1 MLHSLKAR
9 HNLIYS
15 SMNTRII
22 LILIF
27 VQYTFTFA
35 QPKLEVI
42 GGSTIDW
49 GKVPASKG
57 PLKANLKLKNIGNQ
71 PLKIADVKPGCG
83 CTTAPLDKKYLK
95 PGEIATVHVGLTP
108 GSNAGELVKGLTIT
122 SNDPKVPV
130 KAITLKAFIIRP
142 IQVLP
147 QPYIAFPQVYAGT
160 SAEASMILKNTT
172 ERPITITQ
180 FIASKGV
187 TVQAKQKKIAPGAQI
202 SVLVKAKPDKK
213 GYWNGSIQCKTDHPD
228 MPDMDVIVYGNAL

>member
-95 PGEIATVHVGLTP
+95 PGEIATVNVGLTP

-130 KAITLKAFIIRP
+130 KAITLKAFMG
-142 IQVLP
+142 L
-147 QPYIAFPQVYAGT
+147 
-160 SAEASMILKNTT
+160 
-172 ERPITITQ
+172 
-180 FIASKGV
+180 
-187 TVQAKQKKIAPGAQI
+187 QA
-202 SVLVKAKPDKK
+202 L
-213 GYWNGSIQCKTDHPD
+213 
-228 MPDMDVIVYGNAL
+228 